1 MRLVHRHR
9 FGRHPDL
16 AWGAPEVLGGVG
28 VHARFSG
35 LRPLRM
41 THLGEGNGDTVTWEY
56 NH

>member
-35 LRPLRM
+35 LRSLRM
-41 THLGEGNGDTVTWEY
+41 SHLGEGNGDTVTWEY